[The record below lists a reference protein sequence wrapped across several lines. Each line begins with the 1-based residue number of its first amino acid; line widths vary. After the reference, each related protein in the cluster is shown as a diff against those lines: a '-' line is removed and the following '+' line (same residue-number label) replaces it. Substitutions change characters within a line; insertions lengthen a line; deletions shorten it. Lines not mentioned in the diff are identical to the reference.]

1 MAQFTAQ
8 DYEVVTKLD
17 GSESVKRSDGV
28 TIPPDPRNRDYQE
41 FLVIEDSD
49 VEGVITRTAEKAQKS
64 DVELL
69 AERITTLEFDIDTVK
84 TDVSTLESEVTS
96 VKTDITDLKTEKE
109 IASK

>member
-49 VEGVITRTAEKAQKS
+49 VE
-64 DVELL
+64 LL